1 LHESVPLQCG
11 YFLEN
16 YVEALKGD
24 CKKNTFYVQISQYK
38 THHFTII
45 STNNT
50 DKVLFLSFQNLSLI
64 YPESYAH
71 RSYYG
76 TPDYECQYCHA
87 IFWYNEWVG
96 GSHRERTIIYNNCC
110 KGGKFVIPPYKPRPE
125 PLVSLPRFDGSSTFR
140 SFMHNIR
147 QYNCLF
153 AFTSMGANI
162 DNSVNDGH
170 GPLVFKISGQVHH
183 RIGSLLPTDGT
194 SPKYIQLYIYDTAN
208 EVKNRMKCLNNGET
222 IAENLNP
229 SIIQGLMKIL
239 DENNPF
245 VKKFRM
251 ARDRLREGDSL

>member
-1 LHESVPLQCG
+1 
-11 YFLEN
+11 
-16 YVEALKGD
+16 
-24 CKKNTFYVQISQYK
+24 
-38 THHFTII
+38 
-45 STNNT
+45 
-50 DKVLFLSFQNLSLI
+50 
-64 YPESYAH
+64 
-71 RSYYG
+71 
-76 TPDYECQYCHA
+76 
-87 IFWYNEWVG
+87 
-96 GSHRERTIIYNNCC
+96 
-110 KGGKFVIPPYKPRPE
+110 
-125 PLVSLPRFDGSSTFR
+125 
-140 SFMHNIR
+140 MHNIR